1 VSLVEDAE
9 DLAGIVD
16 EVERLHPATEA

>member
-16 EVERLHPATEA
+16 EVERLHPVTEA